1 VTVGGERHPGGALR
15 CDLDSDRWHRRQAR
29 IGRRYHGVRC
39 AGRGGIARDVT
50 SWLDDSVGGDSNG
63 DGTASHPTAGDW
75 NTIYA
80 LPGSAAGAA
89 SVTFDHAVVRYPV
102 VGVSGSDASVAFTNG
117 SVGSCVQA
125 CLVVADQ
132 GTDPVITGNTVSITI
147 NKVNAAPV
155 ATNVGV
161 STAMSTAVGV
171 TLNASDPDGDALT
184 YGVLTNP
191 AHGTLLGTAPNL
203 TYMLTNLWHR
213 RTWPSSLC
221 R

>member
-1 VTVGGERHPGGALR
+1 M
-15 CDLDSDRWHRRQAR
+15 
-29 IGRRYHGVRC
+29 
-39 AGRGGIARDVT
+39 
-50 SWLDDSVGGDSNG
+50 
-63 DGTASHPTAGDW
+63 
-75 NTIYA
+75 
-80 LPGSAAGAA
+80 
-89 SVTFDHAVVRYPV
+89 
-102 VGVSGSDASVAFTNG
+102 
-117 SVGSCVQA
+117 
-125 CLVVADQ
+125 
-132 GTDPVITGNTVSITI
+132 ITGNTVSITI

-191 AHGTLLGTAPNL
+191 ARGTLLGTAPNL

-213 RTWPSSLC
+213 RTWPSSSC